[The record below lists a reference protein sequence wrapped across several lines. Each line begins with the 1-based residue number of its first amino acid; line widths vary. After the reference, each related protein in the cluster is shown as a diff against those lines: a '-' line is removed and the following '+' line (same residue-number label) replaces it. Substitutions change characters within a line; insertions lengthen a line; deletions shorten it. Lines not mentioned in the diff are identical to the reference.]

1 MSDKEEKGRLTV
13 GPKEGA
19 AAGVI
24 AMGIFTMFLPG
35 AVTSIVDPAQAFIA
49 LWAMNV
55 LAGLFIIGTGIAVL
69 RARE

>member
-1 MSDKEEKGRLTV
+1 MTDSGDKGRATV
-13 GPKEGA
+13 GPREAA

-24 AMGIFTMFLPG
+24 AMGIFTIFLPG
-35 AVTSIVDPAQAFIA
+35 AVSSIVSPDQAFIT

>member
-1 MSDKEEKGRLTV
+1 MSEKREPGGATV
-13 GPKEGA
+13 GPREAA

-24 AMGIFTMFLPG
+24 AMGIFTIFLPA
-35 AVTSIVDPAQAFIA
+35 AVASIVDPAQAYVA

-55 LAGLFIIGTGIAVL
+55 LGGLFIIGTGIAVL